1 MGYIINTNNGDTM
14 KNNLPL
20 TPQLDPKRIKELL
33 TYQAFVEALQNP
45 ETLPY
50 MKEMT
55 ILAMEMLLK
64 THESEVSH

>member
-1 MGYIINTNNGDTM
+1 M

-20 TPQLDPKRIKELL
+20 TPQLDPKRIQELL

-55 ILAMEMLLK
+55 ILAMEMLLR
-64 THESEVSH
+64 THESDVSH